1 MSTVNVKITAHSGC
15 DGYAMNSREYILHA
29 LTLDIY
35 ALELDIRRDSDGV
48 LILTH
53 NPPES
58 GHEYVSLEDAFSLVR
73 DSRIRINCDL
83 KESGLERDVLGLAGR
98 MGIDAERVIFTGTLT
113 DWRDSGLVGRVW
125 LNPEEVY
132 PDFYAGKYDVGE
144 LMRLVKNNGYSVLNV
159 DYRIVNEAV
168 IDSARVCGVELSLW
182 TIDDPAEIPESL
194 HSSCIINITTNYPSR
209 IVQALDT

>member
-83 KESGLERDVLGLAGR
+83 KESGLERDVLGVAGR
-98 MGIDAERVIFTGTLT
+98 IGIDVERVIFTGTLT
-113 DWRDSGLVGRVW
+113 DWRDVGLAGRVW
-125 LNPEEVY
+125 LNPEEVCR
-132 PDFYAGKYDVGE
+132 DFYEARRDVVE
-144 LMRLVKNNGYSVLNV
+144 VMRLAKTHGYSVLNV

-168 IDSARVCGVELSLW
+168 IDSARVYGMKLSLW
-182 TIDDPAEIPESL
+182 TIDDPAEIPESIYST
-194 HSSCIINITTNYPSR
+194 HIINITTNYPSR